1 MSVTQFRLSNG
12 DEIICEVIDEPTGD
26 DVNLV
31 VRNAMQIVVMDVSP
45 NTRFFS
51 FRPWMVYQLDSNYM
65 QLLNYTHIVGEAK
78 PDPMMQEQYTKA
90 ITIEQSSKRETRSDI
105 DKRLQEVMDE
115 LDGIERDS
123 SNSNVIQFSFV
134 DKDKL
139 H

>member
-1 MSVTQFRLSNG
+1 
-12 DEIICEVIDEPTGD
+12 
-26 DVNLV
+26 
-31 VRNAMQIVVMDVSP
+31 
-45 NTRFFS
+45 
-51 FRPWMVYQLDSNYM
+51 MVYQLDSNYM
-65 QLLNYTHIVGEAK
+65 QLLNYTHIIGEAK

-90 ITIEQSSKRETRSDI
+90 ITIEQNSKRETRSDI